1 MVPFAGYSMPL
12 SYGSVGAGEL
22 IRCVHYVPCLTP
34 CPFGKVAS
42 HHHVRSKVGL
52 FDVGHMVQTKSVN
65 SPLPLIIKTLHSLL
79 DPHNS
84 FRQIP
89 RSNIGRIP
97 RMAHP
102 VFPHL
107 PLTLLIH
114 PLRPA
119 ERERRDHRRHGH
131 NKTLRRCFLRRHER
145 GEARPRPRV
154 VCSKDR

>member
-12 SYGSVGAGEL
+12 SYGSVGAGKL
-22 IRCVHYVPCLTP
+22 PRCVYYSRLCACLTLRS
-34 CPFGKVAS
+34 FFQVAS

-52 FDVGHMVQTKSVN
+52 FDVGHMVQTKYAN
-65 SPLPLIIKTLHSLL
+65 NPLTATIRTLLSPSDLRY
-79 DPHNS
+79 S

-89 RSNIGRIP
+89 RSNISRIP

-102 VFPHL
+102 ILPHL

-119 ERERRDHRRHGH
+119 KRKRRDHRRHDH
-131 NKTLRRCFLRRHER
+131 NQTLRRRFLRCHER
-145 GEARPRPRV
+145 RET
-154 VCSKDR
+154 